1 MKKIRICDL
10 SQLTDPGSRAFAL
23 PQDDGE
29 VEGFVVYKDGH
40 VSAFVNSCPHT
51 GVPLNWNP
59 HQFLDV
65 EAEFIQCSL
74 HGAIFRVGD
83 GFCLR
88 GPCVGES
95 LKSLPVS
102 LEGGVIWVSFN

>member
-10 SQLTDPGSRAFAL
+10 NQLTEPDSRGFAL
-23 PQDDGE
+23 SQDGGE
-29 VEGFVVYKDGH
+29 VDGFVVLKDGL

-51 GVPLNWNP
+51 GASLNWSP

-65 EAEFIQCSL
+65 EAEYIQCSL
-74 HGAIFRVGD
+74 HGAIFRTED

-95 LKSLPVS
+95 LKSIPVA
-102 LEGGVIWVSFN
+102 LEEGVIWVSFD

>member
-10 SQLTDPGSRAFAL
+10 NKLTNPGSWSFDL
-23 PQDDGE
+23 PQDDA
-29 VEGFVVYKDGH
+29 VIEGFVVYKDGH
-40 VSAFVNSCPHT
+40 VSAFENRCPHT
-51 GVPLNWNP
+51 GAPLNWSP

-65 EAEFIQCSL
+65 EAEYIQCSL
-74 HGAIFRVGD
+74 HGAIFRTED

-95 LKSLPVS
+95 LKSIPVA
-102 LEGGVIWVSFN
+102 LEEGVIWVSFD

>member
-10 SQLTDPGSRAFAL
+10 NKLTDQGSWSFDL
-23 PQDDGE
+23 PQDDA
-29 VEGFVVYKDGH
+29 VIEGFVVYKDGH
-40 VSAFVNSCPHT
+40 VSAFENRCPHT
-51 GVPLNWNP
+51 GAPLNWSP

-65 EAEFIQCSL
+65 EAEYIQCSL
-74 HGAIFRVGD
+74 HGAIFRTED

-95 LKSLPVS
+95 LKSIPVA
-102 LEGGVIWVSFN
+102 LEEGVIWVSFD

>member
-10 SQLTDPGSRAFAL
+10 NKLTDPGSRSFDL
-23 PQDDGE
+23 PQDDAV

-40 VSAFVNSCPHT
+40 VSAFENSCPHT
-51 GVPLNWNP
+51 GAPLNWSP

-65 EAEFIQCSL
+65 EAEYIQCSL
-74 HGAIFRVGD
+74 HGAIFRAAD

-88 GPCVGES
+88 GPCIGES
-95 LKSLPVS
+95 LKSLPVV
-102 LEGGVIWVSFN
+102 LEEGVIWVNFD